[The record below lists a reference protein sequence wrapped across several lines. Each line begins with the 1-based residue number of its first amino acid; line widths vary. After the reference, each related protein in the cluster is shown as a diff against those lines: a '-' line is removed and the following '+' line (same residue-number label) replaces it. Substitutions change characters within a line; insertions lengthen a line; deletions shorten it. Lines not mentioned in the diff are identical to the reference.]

1 MSKKQNIA
9 VYLTSKDLG
18 SRIEKLEEGDLST
31 KSKNSLQ
38 KKLESQKTV
47 NAKLSWVLEVLLLKH
62 LQAYTTSLM
71 KKKEGG
77 YGGLFWTDW
86 K

>member
-38 KKLESQKTV
+38 KIRVSKSI
-47 NAKLSWVLEVLLLKH
+47 
-62 LQAYTTSLM
+62 
-71 KKKEGG
+71 KKC
-77 YGGLFWTDW
+77 FQ
-86 K
+86 